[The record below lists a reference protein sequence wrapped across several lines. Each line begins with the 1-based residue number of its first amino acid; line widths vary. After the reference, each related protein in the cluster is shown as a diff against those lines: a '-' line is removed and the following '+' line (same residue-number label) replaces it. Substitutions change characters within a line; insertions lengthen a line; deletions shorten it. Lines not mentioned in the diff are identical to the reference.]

1 MNVITEADRLRAEL
15 QQVEIERQAILE
27 RQKVEEERRKNGNK
41 QF

>member
-1 MNVITEADRLRAEL
+1 MNFITEADHVRAEL

-27 RQKVEEERRKNGNK
+27 RQKVEEEMRNNGNK